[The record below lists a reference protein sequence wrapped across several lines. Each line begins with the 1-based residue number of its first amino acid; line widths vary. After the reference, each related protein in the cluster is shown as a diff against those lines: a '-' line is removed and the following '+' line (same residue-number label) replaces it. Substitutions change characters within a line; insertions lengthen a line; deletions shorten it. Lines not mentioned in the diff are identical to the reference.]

1 MVFCRNCQWSL
12 DPTGLA
18 QASMTTP
25 EGACFLETVETL
37 VQDNSMT
44 FSAKQSV
51 LPQSFPADCGFQSF
65 AWIIA
70 ILSGLEVQALSC
82 RQAAKWRQLF
92 ANELLRHETAWHI
105 AHHLDLGGARPDNG
119 EVHQLTELLTTH
131 GVWPERSQERAAQ
144 IVAKISPAILANILA
159 SPRPWQDLK
168 AAANNMKPQL
178 RLIMADELNA
188 QIANRTSQRKYGRKS
203 DRQTARKPDATK
215 EVPSVQ
221 ASELQ
226 VPHGVFRQQDGTVL
240 SSLHVKKLVP
250 KPVASFCLTKKTV
263 KPHCVFPNRSPK
275 VVWQ

>member
-1 MVFCRNCQWSL
+1 MKRTIDLSL
-12 DPTGLA
+12 ILDSIAEGQKWCSAAIVNGHWIPLVLHK
-18 QASMTTP
+18 QAATITMYTTP
-25 EGACFLETVETL
+25 EGTCFLETVETL

-92 ANELLRHETAWHI
+92 ANELLRHETAWHT

-144 IVAKISPAILANILA
+144 IVAKISSGNPCQH
-159 SPRPWQDLK
+159 SCVSK
-168 AAANNMKPQL
+168 T
-178 RLIMADELNA
+178 MAGLESSSEQYETSA
-188 QIANRTSQRKYGRKS
+188 QI
-203 DRQTARKPDATK
+203 D
-215 EVPSVQ
+215 
-221 ASELQ
+221 
-226 VPHGVFRQQDGTVL
+226 HG
-240 SSLHVKKLVP
+240 
-250 KPVASFCLTKKTV
+250 
-263 KPHCVFPNRSPK
+263 
-275 VVWQ
+275 